1 MITKILRVEGKYT
14 RSAAE
19 AVERLIGAV
28 RGVKS
33 VSADFDQ
40 EEVVVEYDAELTSLA
55 QLKYMLSNV
64 GYESEEAEEVR

>member
-1 MITKILRVEGKYT
+1 M
-14 RSAAE
+14 
-19 AVERLIGAV
+19 
-28 RGVKS
+28 KS